1 MKFTESYLKT
11 MSTETPQNKPRF
23 RLHPVALL
31 NSERL
36 RISLRDT
43 YGQKGF
49 YKYVIGIIL
58 LILSIGSL
66 FYTDILVE
74 ELEQREEREVELY
87 AKGLRYVIN
96 TPNDE
101 NFNTIFQVIQDAVKF
116 YKIPAIYVDENNIAS
131 QDINLDFPKNA
142 SRRDKERIM
151 EEMLVEMKKEHLP
164 IPVQISEG
172 RFGYIYYSNSFLLT
186 QLRYY
191 PFLQLSVMLLIGY
204 LAYLA
209 FSSARKAEQNRVWVG
224 LAKETAHQLG
234 TPLSSLMAWVE
245 YFRSDPNID
254 PSIADE
260 IEKDVIRLEMITTR
274 FSNIGSTPTLKEEP
288 VADIVSNFITY
299 LERRVSTKVKFHV
312 FNQLAVGQ
320 TALVNK
326 NLFEWVV
333 ENICKNA
340 VDAMGGIGEINVTLQ
355 APPFTKEITID
366 ISDNGKGMSKANMKK
381 IFNPGF
387 STKKR
392 GWGLGLTLAKR
403 IIENYHAGK
412 LFVKSSEVGKGTT
425 FRIVLNAKILEEA
438 EG

>member
-1 MKFTESYLKT
+1 MI
-11 MSTETPQNKPRF
+11 TETPKNKPRF

-36 RISLRDT
+36 RRSLLDT
-43 YGQKGF
+43 YSQKGV
-49 YKYVIGIIL
+49 YKYVIGLIL
-58 LILSIGSL
+58 LVLSIGSL
-66 FYTDILVE
+66 FYTDKLVE
-74 ELEQREEREVELY
+74 ELEQREEREVQLY
-87 AKGLRYVIN
+87 AEGLRYVTN
-96 TPNDE
+96 YQNDE
-101 NFNTIFQVIQDAVKF
+101 NFNVIYQVIQDAVAF
-116 YKIPAIYVDENNIAS
+116 YRIPTIYVNENNIAS
-131 QDINLDFPKNA
+131 LDNNIDYPANA
-142 SRRDKERIM
+142 SKKQKERIK
-151 EEMLVEMKKEHLP
+151 EDLLVEMKKEHPP
-164 IPVQISEG
+164 IPVQIAEG
-172 RFGYIYYSNSFLLT
+172 QFGYIYYSNSFLLT

-245 YFRSDPNID
+245 YFRSDPNVD
-254 PSIADE
+254 PSIAEE

-288 VADIVSNFITY
+288 IAEIVTNFVTY
-299 LERRVSTKVKFHV
+299 LEKRVSTKVKFQV
-312 FNQLAVGQ
+312 FNQLADGQ
-320 TALVNK
+320 NAMLNK

-355 APPFTKEITID
+355 SPPLTKEIRID
-366 ISDNGKGMSKANMKK
+366 IADTGKGMTKANMNK

-403 IIENYHAGK
+403 IIENYHSGK
-412 LFVKSSEVGKGTT
+412 LFVKSSEIGKGTT
-425 FRIVLNAKILEEA
+425 FRIVLNAKIIGEA
-438 EG
+438 EV

>member
-1 MKFTESYLKT
+1 MN
-11 MSTETPQNKPRF
+11 TETPKPKPKF
-23 RLHPVALL
+23 RLRPVALI
-31 NSERL
+31 NSDRL
-36 RISLRDT
+36 RRSLTDF
-43 YGQKGF
+43 YDQKIF
-49 YKYVIGIIL
+49 LKYMIGIIL
-58 LILSIGSL
+58 MVLSIGSL
-66 FYTDILVE
+66 FYTNNLVDKLE
-74 ELEQREEREVELY
+74 EREEREVILY
-87 AKGLRYVIN
+87 AELVRTITTTDVNENINVIV
-96 TPNDE
+96 
-101 NFNTIFQVIQDAVKF
+101 QVIQDAVDF
-116 YKIPAIYVDENNIAS
+116 YQIPAIYVDDNNINLAN
-131 QDINLDFPKNA
+131 QTIINSFPKNITPKE
-142 SRRDKERIM
+142 KERIID
-151 EEMLVEMKKEHLP
+151 ERLEVMKQEHTP
-164 IPVQISEG
+164 IPVEIAKG
-172 RFGYIYYSNSFLLT
+172 RTGYIYYSNSFLLT

-191 PFLQLSVMLLIGY
+191 PFIQLSVMLLIGY

-274 FSNIGSTPTLKEEP
+274 FSNIGSIPTMNDEP
-288 VADIVSNFITY
+288 IAEIVTEFVTY
-299 LERRVSTKVKFHV
+299 LQKRVSSKVKFSV
-312 FNQLAVGQ
+312 DNQLVPEQ
-320 TALVNK
+320 TASLNK

-355 APPFTKEITID
+355 APPKTNQIMID
-366 ISDNGKGMSKANMKK
+366 ISDTGKGMTKVNMNK

-403 IIENYHAGK
+403 IIENYHSGK
-412 LFVKSSEVGKGTT
+412 LFVKSSEIGKGTT
-425 FRIVLNAKILEEA
+425 FRIVLPAAVIED
-438 EG
+438 

>member
-1 MKFTESYLKT
+1 MPTKT
-11 MSTETPQNKPRF
+11 SQNKPRF

-36 RISLRDT
+36 RLSLLDT
-43 YGQKGF
+43 YGRKGG
-49 YKYVIGIIL
+49 YKYIIAIIL
-58 LILSIGSL
+58 LVLSIGSL
-66 FYTDILVE
+66 FYTDLLVQ

-87 AKGLRYVIN
+87 AKTLRYVIN
-96 TPNDE
+96 TPGDE
-101 NFNTIFQVIQDAVKF
+101 NVNTIFQVVQDAVRF
-116 YKIPAIYVDENNIAS
+116 YKIPAIYVDDNNLANV
-131 QDINLDFPKNA
+131 DINLDFPKNA
-142 SRRDKERIM
+142 SMKQKERIK
-151 EEMLVEMKKEHLP
+151 EEALAEMKEEHQP
-164 IPVQISEG
+164 IPVQISED

-254 PSIADE
+254 ASIAEE
-260 IEKDVIRLEMITTR
+260 IEKDVVRLEMITTR

-288 VADIVSNFITY
+288 VADIVTNFITY
-299 LERRVSTKVKFHV
+299 LERRVSTKVKFQV
-312 FNQLAVGQ
+312 FNQLADGQ
-320 TALVNK
+320 TARLNK

-355 APPFTKEITID
+355 SPPLTKHITID
-366 ISDNGKGMSKANMKK
+366 IADTGKGMSKTNMKK

-403 IIENYHAGK
+403 IIENYHSGK
-412 LFVKSSEVGKGTT
+412 LFVKSSEIGKGTT
-425 FRIVLNAKILEEA
+425 FRIILNAKIIEET